1 MIRVLLVDDEPLVLS
16 LMKKVVDWK
25 KYEMEVVGTA
35 YDGASAIDF
44 IKRNPVEIV
53 FTDIKMPHMDG
64 LELLTHVRKLYPAVH
79 CVLLTAY
86 SEFSY
91 AQRAIK
97 LGVENYLLKPL
108 KTEELE
114 ETIEKAVDNIYLQKQ
129 NTDSLFLT
137 NILLRWINGT
147 ITHDALSER
156 SVLLDINVYLPFYTV
171 ICIRKKQDYCHI
183 QPFCSTV
190 CERLFSQYEVHL
202 LWDNKGHNTFIIGGH
217 IPNSDQILNTF
228 IVCARE
234 MQVESVIALSVG
246 KTVQSY
252 KDVSLSYQSACRQL
266 DAADLSKKGLI
277 ILHDD
282 LSSIPEN
289 DILLKDLLA
298 VFNMPEPERETGY
311 LELIDKL
318 LASKPVDF
326 DFILSKLTR
335 NIVQLFLQEFPL
347 KTNLK
352 DQIYNRINMLGD
364 ISTEDAF
371 RADIK
376 DFLDYCGLLF
386 KFSFQQLS
394 PIIQHSIGYIHAHYS
409 ESLSIKEY
417 CVKNK
422 MSTPYFG
429 NLFKRET
436 GMFFNNYLTQYRICC
451 SIQLLL
457 ETDKKIND
465 IAQSAGF
472 CSTSYFI
479 QHFKKHTGLSPIK
492 YRALQLDHKSKILF

>member
-1 MIRVLLVDDEPLVLS
+1 MYTVLLADDEKLILDTLTDSIPWAQFGIDTILTAMDGVQVLE
-16 LMKKVVDWK
+16 LLKDHPVDLL
-25 KYEMEVVGTA
+25 
-35 YDGASAIDF
+35 I
-44 IKRNPVEIV
+44 
-53 FTDIKMPHMDG
+53 TDIKMPHMDG
-64 LELLTHVRKLYPAVH
+64 LELLTHVRKLYPAVR

-114 ETIEKAVDNIYLQKQ
+114 ETIEKAVDNIYLRQQ
-129 NTDSLFLT
+129 NSDSLFLT

-156 SVLLDINVYLPFYTV
+156 SVLLDINVYLPSYTV
-171 ICIRKKQDYCHI
+171 ICIRKKQEYCHI
-183 QPFCSTV
+183 QPFCQTV
-190 CERLFSQYEVHL
+190 CERLSSQYEVHL

-217 IPNSDQILNTF
+217 VDPDQILGTF
-228 IVCARE
+228 LSCAKE

-266 DAADLSKKGLI
+266 DAADLSRKGLTV
-277 ILHDD
+277 LRED
-282 LSSIPEN
+282 LSAIPES

-298 VFNMPEPERETGY
+298 VFNQPEPERENGY
-311 LELIDKL
+311 LALIDKL
-318 LASKPVDF
+318 LTPKPADYG
-326 DFILSKLTR
+326 FILSKLTR

-347 KTNLK
+347 KPNLK
-352 DQIYNRINMLGD
+352 EQIYNRINMLGEV
-364 ISTEDAF
+364 STEEAF
-371 RADIK
+371 RTDVK

-394 PIIQHSIGYIHAHYS
+394 PIIQHSINYIHMHYS

-417 CVKNK
+417 CAKNK

-429 NLFKRET
+429 NLFKKET
-436 GMFFNNYLTQYRICC
+436 GMFYNNYLTQYRICC
-451 SIQLLL
+451 AIQLLL

-465 IAQSAGF
+465 IAQSVGF

-492 YRALQLDHKSKILF
+492 YRALQADQESKMLF